1 MQSLPPAL
9 AGLAAFRQF
18 MLWTLVPSK
27 NPRKAALGKMDKVPV
42 SPHTFTTANAHDPA
56 QWVDAATAC
65 MLATQAGPTYGVAF
79 VFTPTDPFFF
89 IDLDSAYDPATG
101 QWSAHAQYVCSL
113 FPGAAVEVSQSGRGL
128 HIFGR
133 TAPLTHGC
141 KDEAHGAELYTQ
153 YRFAALTGINATG
166 DVNTDHSFLLQQ
178 FAAHFFPYVEGQ
190 DANGD
195 FTLSTGP
202 VPEWRGPTDDA
213 DLLRRALMSKS
224 VAAAFGARASF
235 KDLWEGNADVLSVT
249 YPDPDRRWNES
260 TADAALVGHLGF
272 WTGRHGE
279 RIAKLL
285 WQSGLKRDK
294 WDRPDY
300 IPRTITEVL
309 ARDGAKYTVLQ
320 DEPPATGPVASE
332 LVNDDSPLMRAVTG
346 NTFLDGAGTRDIF
359 KGCVYVKDRG
369 RVLVPGSGLMNKDQL
384 NVLYGG
390 YTFALDDINQRT
402 TRKAWEAFT
411 ENGLLRPPI
420 ADRTC
425 FRPELPPLSLV
436 QDAGK
441 VRVNTYEPAATPRLK
456 GDASPFWAHLAKLFP
471 DERDRCIF
479 WSYMCALVQHK
490 GVKFA
495 WCPVL
500 QGMEGNGKTLFSSV
514 VAHAVGS
521 HYTFWPDAQEMANK
535 FNAWLSGRIFIAVEE
550 LRHPQLDMRELIT
563 EKLKTMIAGG
573 LGLSIEAKGVDQIVD
588 EICANFMVTTN
599 HHDAVRKTADNMRR
613 CAIFFSPQ
621 QHHGDLERW
630 GMSGDYFPKLY
641 NWLKFQDGFAI
652 VAEELHTYAIPP
664 EFNPANGMHRAPD
677 TSSTAAAITH
687 SRGAVEQ
694 QVIETVEQG
703 VPGFMG
709 GWISSYM
716 LGLLL
721 DNLRQGQ
728 RINLVKRKEM
738 MRALGYELHPALPD
752 GRVNNAVLPDGRKTQ
767 LFIRTGHPDMALT
780 SPADVAKAYTA
791 AQTVK

>member
-18 MLWTLVPSK
+18 MLWTLIPSK

-42 SPHTFTTANAHDPA
+42 SPVTLTTVNAHDPA
-56 QWVDAATAC
+56 HWTDAATAC
-65 MLATQAGPTYGVAF
+65 ALATQCGPTYGVAF
-79 VFTPTDPFFF
+79 VFTPSDPFFF
-89 IDLDSAYDPATG
+89 IDLDSAYDAATG

-113 FPGAAVEVSQSGRGL
+113 FPGAAIEVSQSGRGL
-128 HIFGR
+128 HIFGK
-133 TAPLTHGC
+133 TEPLTHGC

-153 YRFAALTGINATG
+153 YRFAALTGLNAVG
-166 DVNTDHSFLLQQ
+166 DVNTDHTFLLKQ

-195 FTLSTGP
+195 FTLTTGP

-235 KDLWEGNADVLSVT
+235 KDLWEGNAEVLAIT

-279 RIAKLL
+279 RILRL
-285 WQSGLKRDK
+285 MQQSGLKRDK

-309 ARDGAKYTVLQ
+309 ARDGAKYAVLQ
-320 DEPPATGPVASE
+320 DEPPAPGPVATE
-332 LVNDDSPLMRAVTG
+332 TLTADSPRMSAVAG
-346 NTFLDGAGTRDIF
+346 NTFLDGAATRELF
-359 KGCVYVKDRG
+359 AGCVYVKDRG
-369 RVLVPGSGLMNKDQL
+369 KVLVPGSGLLKPEQFR
-384 NVLYGG
+384 VLFGG
-390 YTFALDDINQRT
+390 YTFAMDDINQRT
-402 TRKAWEAFT
+402 TRNAWEAFT
-411 ENGLLRPPI
+411 ENQLMRPPI
-420 ADRTC
+420 ADRVC
-425 FRPELPPLSLV
+425 FRPDLAPMALV
-436 QDAGK
+436 PDAGK
-441 VRVNTYEPAATPRLK
+441 LRVNTYEPAATERVK
-456 GDASPFWAHLAKLFP
+456 GDATPFWNHLGKLFP
-471 DERDRCIF
+471 DDRDRCIF
-479 WSYMCALVQHK
+479 WSYMCALVQYK

-514 VAHAVGS
+514 VAHAIGS
-521 HYTFWPDAQEMANK
+521 HYTFWPDAQELGNK
-535 FNAWLSGRIFIAVEE
+535 FNAWLAGRIFIAVEE

-573 LGLSIEAKGVDQIVD
+573 IGLSIEAKGVDQTSE

-630 GMSGDYFPKLY
+630 GMNGDYFPKLY
-641 NWLKFQDGFAI
+641 NWLKFGGGFAI

-664 EFNPANGMHRAPD
+664 EFNPANNMHRAPD

-694 QVIETVEQG
+694 QVMEAIEQG

-709 GWISSYM
+709 GWVSSIQ
-716 LGLLL
+716 LGNLL

-738 MRALGYELHPALPD
+738 MRALGYELHPYLPD
-752 GRVNNAVLPDGRKTQ
+752 GRVNNPVMPDGRKTQ
-767 LFIRTGHPDMALT
+767 LFIRMGHPDMAIT

-791 AQTVK
+791 AQSVK